1 MKKWIATFICQKK
14 MPNIGEN
21 VENSDK
27 NIGPLI
33 PDLFD
38 GAAGLAVLLA
48 VVGQVVRNGGA
59 AAGKD
64 ERDQPVNVRRS
75 NRSSCSGAYL
85 SQIFPPKFTLPKSRG
100 EKWNFNNV
108 CKYPRKSSG
117 KIIQ

>member
-59 AAGKD
+59 AAGQD
-64 ERDQPVNVRRS
+64 ERDQPVKRRS
-75 NRSSCSGAYL
+75 SYRSSCSGADL
-85 SQIFPPKFTLPKSRG
+85 SQLFSAEIFNTKKVGRGNGISFT
-100 EKWNFNNV
+100 
-108 CKYPRKSSG
+108 
-117 KIIQ
+117 